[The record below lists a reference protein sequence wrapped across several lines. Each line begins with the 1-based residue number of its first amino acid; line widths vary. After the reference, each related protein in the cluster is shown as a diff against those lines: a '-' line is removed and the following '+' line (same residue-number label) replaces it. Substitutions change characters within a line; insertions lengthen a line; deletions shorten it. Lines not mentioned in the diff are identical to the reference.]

1 MMITCNGCEFLRHEL
16 PEGSVPG
23 LRHLF
28 RCMNPAHGIF
38 CGHTVEAVPQ
48 KFYYDE
54 RPIRPVQGFCKKE
67 GIM

>member
-1 MMITCNGCEFLRHEL
+1 MR

-38 CGHTVEAVPQ
+38 CGHVVEAVLP
-48 KFYYDE
+48 KYYTEE
-54 RPIRPVQGFCKKE
+54 RPIVPIQGFCKKE
-67 GIM
+67 T